1 MGNIPSIT
9 ERNFGK
15 LPGNACRPLDPDP
28 GQVVPKSKSAPP
40 PLPRWIRPMCAALER
55 GGVRRSGDGQML
67 PNGLRLR
74 MHGCVFG
81 ARSRCGL
88 RSRRA
93 KWNPKTPVL
102 SFFLRCC
109 HRLLVLGSSLVATSP
124 SLLYTA
130 GRKPGKSPPAAVS
143 GVAAGERLPALACLR
158 RPARLYLVSQRRG
171 ESARLLGPAL
181 ART

>member
-15 LPGNACRPLDPDP
+15 LPGNACRPLDPEP

-40 PLPRWIRPMCAALER
+40 PLPRWIRPMCAALNR
-55 GGVRRSGDGQML
+55 LGVRRSGDGQML

-81 ARSRCGL
+81 ARSRAVAASKVESKDA
-88 RSRRA
+88 RSF
-93 KWNPKTPVL
+93 VL
-102 SFFLRCC
+102 PQVRCC

-171 ESARLLGPAL
+171 ESARLLGLAL